1 MGIIIKYL
9 CIFPKL
15 MFWCG
20 LINTA
25 LLQQMAELTFY
36 LLVFYFYT
44 RYNKTI
50 KHSEWV
56 WLKKVCYAGSWMC
69 VKVGYV

>member
-1 MGIIIKYL
+1 MV
-9 CIFPKL
+9 
-15 MFWCG
+15 
-20 LINTA
+20 
-25 LLQQMAELTFY
+25 ELTFY

-44 RYNKTI
+44 RYNNTI

-56 WLKKVCYAGSWMC
+56 WLKKVGYAGSWMC